1 MPKKS
6 QINECS
12 VCFIVPWR
20 QVVRIDQGAA
30 DDRLSM
36 ASVTRT
42 AIVNETGQDLKVK
55 VGNQLHFADLATV
68 RKGGKY
74 TMDMDMNGTYREF
87 QLTTATGATST
98 AVSATGAAEIG
109 RNSMKLVLSSDECCD
124 YSRITVKEVDGK
136 FDVHKEPRGRS
147 SSSSS
152 SSSSTKS
159 KKSIWTLWR

>member
-1 MPKKS
+1 MLQLFLS
-6 QINECS
+6 LCRRLQA
-12 VCFIVPWR
+12 
-20 QVVRIDQGAA
+20 VRIRGGLQAI
-30 DDRLSM
+30 DRSM
-36 ASVTRT
+36 AGVMRT

-74 TMDMDMNGTYREF
+74 TMDMDVNGTYREF
-87 QLTTATGATST
+87 QLTTAGTTR
-98 AVSATGAAEIG
+98 SAAPARGAAEEC

-124 YSRITVKEVDGK
+124 NSCITVKEVDGK
-136 FDVHKEPRGRS
+136 FDVRKEPRGWR
-147 SSSSS
+147 SSS

>member
-1 MPKKS
+1 
-6 QINECS
+6 
-12 VCFIVPWR
+12 
-20 QVVRIDQGAA
+20 
-30 DDRLSM
+30 M
-36 ASVTRT
+36 AGVTRT

-87 QLTTATGATST
+87 QLTPAGATTTARATGAE
-98 AVSATGAAEIG
+98 GG

-124 YSRITVKEVDGK
+124 YSCITVKEVDGK
-136 FDVHKEPRGRS
+136 FDVQKEPRGR
-147 SSSSS
+147 SSSS